1 MFIRLR
7 VDCRAGAQLALALTV
22 AACATG
28 TPRIDGQAG
37 APSGPATLWPVP
49 ARARTPA
56 PPAAPPAAPAI
67 AAALAR
73 DAVSIGGVRTLG
85 LPDVI
90 DLVLRNNPATRE
102 SWALA
107 RSAASSYG
115 AARGALLP
123 TVALD
128 VNATRSGGSSI
139 SGSNGVT
146 GSSGGTTDGTTTG
159 TFSSGAATRTQLA
172 PALSLSYLLLDL
184 GGRSGSIETARQR
197 AIAADLTHNATVLDA
212 VLQVESMLF
221 TYLATRALRDAQLV
235 SVAEAQA
242 DLTAAS
248 ERQRLGVATLQEVL
262 QTRTALSQARFE
274 LATQEGNLLAARGNL
289 SFAMGLSA
297 NTRFEIPAIAAS
309 DSVAD
314 VLASVDTLINRSITA
329 RPELAEARAEAAS
342 FAAQVR
348 VARAAALP
356 ALSLRASSGVTSTYT
371 GATTT
376 TRPFSIG
383 LGLSIP
389 VFSGF
394 SAQYDIRAA
403 REQYEASQA
412 RVATVQQ
419 QISVQVF
426 TSYFQLRAAT
436 ERVHSATDLLAS
448 AQQSA
453 TVALAR
459 YREGVGTIVDVL
471 LARSALATARAEA
484 VQSRWEWRM
493 ALAQLS
499 HDAGVLDLRGQANLP
514 LGAGAPGG
522 NR

>member
-7 VDCRAGAQLALALTV
+7 VDCREGAQLALALTV

-37 APSGPATLWPVP
+37 APSGPATLWPVA

-56 PPAAPPAAPAI
+56 PPASPPAAPVI

-73 DAVSIGGVRTLG
+73 DAVLIGGVRTLG

-90 DLVLRNNPATRE
+90 DLVLRNNPTTRE

-107 RSAASSYG
+107 RSAASTYG

-128 VNATRSGGSSI
+128 VNATRTGGTSL
-139 SGSNGVT
+139 SGSNGLN
-146 GSSGGTTDGTTTG
+146 GSSGGTDGTTTG

-221 TYLATRALRDAQLV
+221 TFLANRALRDAQLV
-235 SVAEAQA
+235 SVGEAQA
-242 DLTAAS
+242 DLTAAT
-248 ERQRLGVATLQEVL
+248 ERQRLGVATVQEVL

-289 SFAMGLSA
+289 SFAMGLPA

-314 VLASVDTLINRSITA
+314 VLASVDTLINRAVTA
-329 RPELAEARAEAAS
+329 RPELAQARAEAAS

-356 ALSLRASSGVTSTYT
+356 ALSLRASTGVTSTYT

-376 TRPFSIG
+376 TRPFSVG

-403 REQYEASQA
+403 RDQYEASQA

-426 TSYFQLRAAT
+426 TAYFQLRAAT
-436 ERVHSATDLLAS
+436 ERVRSATDLLTS

-484 VQSRWEWRM
+484 VQSRWQWRM

-499 HDAGVLDLRGQANLP
+499 HDAGVLDLRGQPNLP